1 MGREIYTTRII
12 YKRNYSCYSDDKES
26 NKRTRCPQKGKDM
39 TTVRFAYY
47 LNSECHNESLKDDRK
62 EWSNFVCSFK
72 IKQAKVI
79 TV

>member
-12 YKRNYSCYSDDKES
+12 YKLNNPCYSDDKES